1 MQLTIGHHLLEG
13 KFVQLKKPMA
23 VLDKAA
29 AGGDGGDGAAGG
41 YRVLG
46 VVRTKVLFK
55 SRPRALISK
64 PASRGL

>member
-23 VLDKAA
+23 VLDKQAE
-29 AGGDGGDGAAGG
+29 GDGGGVGGG

-64 PASRGL
+64 PASRGV